1 MSYLMAQDTLNGAE
15 GKITITRKGR
25 ILEAA
30 GMRNIKTLAGIQTAD
45 MRTIG
50 TRKIQAKANGVKQTG
65 TGNVYFGSNGSNLF
79 TDMVL
84 NYIKNGVQ
92 DMFDITIT
100 NEDHTSSVGAQVM
113 GYYGCVLTGDI
124 PLSILDDEEAMLNY
138 DFNFSYTSVEPL
150 ERFND
155 PANLGSN

>member
-15 GKITITRKGR
+15 GKITITRNGR

-30 GMRNIKTLAGIQTAD
+30 GMRNIKTIAGIQTSD
-45 MRTIG
+45 MKTIG
-50 TRKIQAKANGVKQTG
+50 TR
-65 TGNVYFGSNGSNLF
+65 NVYFGSNGSNLF

-84 NYIKNGVQ
+84 NYIENGVQ

-100 NEDHTSSVGAQVM
+100 NQDPTSSVGAQVM

-124 PLSILDDEEAMLNY
+124 PLSILDDEEAMLSY
-138 DFNFSYTSVEPL
+138 DFNFSYTSVKRL
-150 ERFND
+150 EAFND

>member
-15 GKITITRKGR
+15 GKITITRNGR

-30 GMRNIKTLAGIQTAD
+30 GMRNIKTIAGIQTSD
-45 MRTIG
+45 MKTIG
-50 TRKIQAKANGVKQTG
+50 TRKVQKKANGVTQTG

-79 TDMVL
+79 
-84 NYIKNGVQ
+84 I
-92 DMFDITIT
+92 DITIT
-100 NEDHTSSVGAQVM
+100 NQDPTSSVGAQVM

-124 PLSILDDEEAMLNY
+124 PLSILDDEEAMLSY
-138 DFNFSYTSVEPL
+138 DFNFSYTSVKRL
-150 ERFND
+150 EAFND